1 MGLARVATGFL
12 ASACVAIFA
21 LSANAA
27 DKPPLE
33 LAKTGYLYAAAMW
46 TMRSKAI
53 RWSGTSMPSS

>member
-1 MGLARVATGFL
+1 MKVAVVASLLAANL
-12 ASACVAIFA
+12 AICG
-21 LSANAA
+21 ANAA

-33 LAKTGYLYAAAMW
+33 LAKTDTSMRAAMW